1 METVQKAVPDLG
13 RGETLWNYFA
23 IQELKKKNA
32 PLQTNLVHLGGLWFQ
47 SCISLEGKFRP
58 Q

>member
-23 IQELKKKNA
+23 IQELKKKML
-32 PLQTNLVHLGGLWFQ
+32 PSKPTWYT
-47 SCISLEGKFRP
+47 
-58 Q
+58 